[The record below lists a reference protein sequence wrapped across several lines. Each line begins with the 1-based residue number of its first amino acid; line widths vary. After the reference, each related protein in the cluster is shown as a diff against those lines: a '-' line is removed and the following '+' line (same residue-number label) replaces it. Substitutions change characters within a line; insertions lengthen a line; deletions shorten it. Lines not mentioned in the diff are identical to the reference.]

1 MRIAICDD
9 EEEVRAMLAEK
20 VRRLYPAAELALYS
34 SGGEL
39 LMAPPPDIVLLDIQ
53 MPGPNGMDTAKL
65 LRQNAKDAAIIF
77 VTALED
83 YVFEAFDVGA
93 LHYLVKPFDHRKL
106 TEVLARAVRQWK
118 DRQRQ
123 TEKPTLMVTR
133 AGEHIAVP
141 IEDIVYAEVFNRKV
155 ILHTLDSD
163 IEYYGKMKELEKKAG
178 CDFYRPHRAYLVNF
192 RFIRRY
198 DASTIYLEK
207 GQALMAKQN
216 YQDFVKSYLR
226 YHQRKMG
233 ANMRR

>member
-106 TEVLARAVRQWK
+106 AEVLARAVRQWK

-192 RFIRRY
+192 RFIRKY
-198 DASTIYLEK
+198 DAATIYLEK

-233 ANMRR
+233 ANMG

>member
-9 EEEVRAMLAEK
+9 EEEGRAMLAEK

-53 MPGPNGMDTAKL
+53 MPGLNGMDTAKL
-65 LRQNAKDAAIIF
+65 LRQNDKDAAIIF

-106 TEVLARAVRQWK
+106 AEVLARAVRQWK

-192 RFIRRY
+192 RFIRKY
-198 DASTIYLEK
+198 DAATIYLER

-226 YHQRKMG
+226 YHQRKME
-233 ANMRR
+233 ANMG

>member
-53 MPGPNGMDTAKL
+53 MPGLNGMDTAKL

-93 LHYLVKPFDHRKL
+93 LHYLVKPFDGRKL

-155 ILHTLDSD
+155 ILHTLNSD

-192 RFIRRY
+192 RFIRKY
-198 DASTIYLEK
+198 DAATIYLEK

-233 ANMRR
+233 ANMG

>member
-9 EEEVRAMLAEK
+9 EEEVRTMLAEK

-65 LRQNAKDAAIIF
+65 LRQNDKDAAIIF

-106 TEVLARAVRQWK
+106 AEVLARAVRQWK

-198 DASTIYLEK
+198 DAATIYLEK

-226 YHQRKMG
+226 YLQRKTGTDMG
-233 ANMRR
+233 

>member
-34 SGGEL
+34 SGREL

-93 LHYLVKPFDHRKL
+93 LHYLVKPFDGRKL

-155 ILHTLDSD
+155 ILHTLNSD

-198 DASTIYLEK
+198 DAATIYLEK

-233 ANMRR
+233 ANMG